1 MNPFGCKTER
11 VFAFS
16 NSIAKRIPVGRG
28 ALTPP
33 FLSELHDVSSLG
45 WGFRAL
51 RSAGTFAYAAGAK
64 KGWTPTVS
72 TPLLNLPVSL
82 IPKPAHGTALPFLF
96 VLGTASKKER
106 VSVYVFRIAAACSRQ
121 IARVL
126 RSGGLQRK
134 RAACQRRPI
143 CLVWWS
149 DCLPWDGMNVNRYV
163 LSTLHSI
170 TCRIPASHCT
180 FPVCGRGKRP
190 RNGAFHGSHR
200 GQRYA

>member
-1 MNPFGCKTER
+1 MYPRWAGDFALCGARER
-11 VFAFS
+11 A
-16 NSIAKRIPVGRG
+16 AR
-28 ALTPP
+28 
-33 FLSELHDVSSLG
+33 
-45 WGFRAL
+45 
-51 RSAGTFAYAAGAK
+51 AAGAK

-82 IPKPAHGTALPFLF
+82 ILKPAHGTALPFLF

-106 VSVYVFRIAAACSRQ
+106 VSASVFRMDAAWSRQ
-121 IARVL
+121 MAWIL
-126 RSGGLQRK
+126 RSGGLQRE

-149 DCLPWDGMNVNRYV
+149 DCLLWDETNVNRYV
-163 LSTLHSI
+163 LSTLNSPIFTLHSI